1 MLSFGLWSVFENL
14 RKMMMDAYRVRAAQN
29 PTLLFTAGLREG
41 ERMELQRDKT
51 CILGRDPTADV
62 QLDSPFVSRQHA
74 KITFQGGYWFIEDL
88 FSKNGVYKNATRIQP
103 GEQISLFH
111 RDRVQIGNVSTFE
124 FQDPEATVHESE
136 MRMVSPGLWLDE
148 PNRDVFVRGMRLT
161 PPLSPQQFTLLAALV
176 RKDGDVMTHEAVAGV
191 LWPEAA
197 GGVESAA
204 IDNAISRLRS
214 RLAELDEEHD
224 YIETV
229 RGVGRRFVQREVGE

>member
-1 MLSFGLWSVFENL
+1 
-14 RKMMMDAYRVRAAQN
+14 VRAVQN

-41 ERMELQRDKT
+41 ERVELHRRKT
-51 CILGRDPTADV
+51 CIIGRDPSADV
-62 QLDSPFVSRQHA
+62 QLDSSFVSRQHA
-74 KITFQGGYWFIEDL
+74 EIAFQGGYWFIEDL
-88 FSKNGVYKNATRIQP
+88 FSKNGVFKNAVRIQP
-103 GEQISLFH
+103 GERVSLFN
-111 RDRVQIGNVSTFE
+111 RDRVQIGNISTFE
-124 FQDPEATVHESE
+124 FHDPEATVHESE
-136 MRMVSPGLWLDE
+136 MRMASPGLWLDE
-148 PNRDVFVRGMRLT
+148 PNLDVVIRDKRLT

-176 RKDGDVMTHEAVAGV
+176 HKDGDVMTNATIEDV
-191 LWPEAA
+191 LWPGAA

>member
-1 MLSFGLWSVFENL
+1 
-14 RKMMMDAYRVRAAQN
+14 MMDDYRVRAVQN

-41 ERMELQRDKT
+41 ERVELHRRKT
-51 CILGRDPTADV
+51 CIIGRDPSADV
-62 QLDSPFVSRQHA
+62 QLDSSFVSRQHA
-74 KITFQGGYWFIEDL
+74 EITFQGGYWFIEDL
-88 FSKNGVYKNATRIQP
+88 FSKNGVFKNAVRIQP
-103 GEQISLFH
+103 GERVSLFN
-111 RDRVQIGNVSTFE
+111 RDRVQIGNISTFE
-124 FQDPEATVHESE
+124 FHDPEATVHESE
-136 MRMVSPGLWLDE
+136 MRMASPGLWLDE
-148 PNRDVFVRGMRLT
+148 PNLDVVIRDKRLT

-176 RKDGDVMTHEAVAGV
+176 HKDGDVMTNEAIEEV
-191 LWPEAA
+191 LWPGAA

>member
-1 MLSFGLWSVFENL
+1 
-14 RKMMMDAYRVRAAQN
+14 MMMDDYRVRAVQN

-41 ERMELQRDKT
+41 ERVELHRRKT
-51 CILGRDPTADV
+51 CIIGRDPSADV
-62 QLDSPFVSRQHA
+62 QLDSSFVSRQHA
-74 KITFQGGYWFIEDL
+74 EITFQGGYWFIEDL
-88 FSKNGVYKNATRIQP
+88 FSKNGVFKNAVRIQP
-103 GEQISLFH
+103 GERVSLFN
-111 RDRVQIGNVSTFE
+111 RDRVQIGNISTFE
-124 FQDPEATVHESE
+124 FHDPEATVHESE
-136 MRMVSPGLWLDE
+136 MRMASPGLWLDE
-148 PNRDVFVRGMRLT
+148 PNLDVVIRDKRLT

-176 RKDGDVMTHEAVAGV
+176 HKDGDVMTNEAIEEV
-191 LWPEAA
+191 LWPGAA